1 MDILALAALAPP
13 RRKTVDFY
21 GTRALDRSM
30 PTSTSTRVEDVDVAD
45 VARADLGL
53 ERFPSSTTARGKDV
67 ADDGGD
73 DVLMDVLRANCPEA
87 RGAGRG
93 GVAMKRGSRSNA
105 RSRFVDF
112 ATYDD
117 ALRRREGEFRS
128 RARTAVMRWWV
139 TSACKPPRVRREREE
154 LRMEFLELERARNA
168 SMAPTTKRKTKSTN
182 LTAAATTTT
191 TTTTTRENEKSM
203 LPSNASGVACV
214 NSSKGRLEPARQR
227 PYYHSRTFVA
237 MDAAPRE
244 DSDDEDP
251 IPRELAEDE
260 ALLNE
265 FVDYSR
271 EEIDFMLAW
280 NAVSRRYRALRD
292 DDVPGL
298 LKAFVRAHIER
309 LRSSQRFHHMF
320 LTAATAMFEHG
331 VVHRQGIVDA
341 LKFVRDGK
349 NVAMFEP
356 PTPRPPT
363 QPIDAFSASLAWRDI
378 ERDDTSVRTKPAPV
392 MRYPTTVKPKT
403 SVAAVPG
410 RGGEPTQRA
419 TTRAT
424 ARDAKK
430 PRNLQKKQGTS
441 KKLQIARKGPCGFCH
456 ATHTPQWRKGPRH
469 ASVLCNSCG
478 MRWSRSLVGKRPHR
492 APPPAAASP
501 VTPSTDDEHWHRTN
515 PFDGAADPPKYVFIT
530 D

>member
-1 MDILALAALAPP
+1 MDILARAALAPP
-13 RRKTVDFY
+13 RRKDVDFY

-30 PTSTSTRVEDVDVAD
+30 PTSTSTHVEDVDVAD
-45 VARADLGL
+45 VARADAGL
-53 ERFPSSTTARGKDV
+53 ERFPSSTTARAKDV

-73 DVLMDVLRANCPEA
+73 DALMDVLRANCPEA
-87 RGAGRG
+87 RGMGRG
-93 GVAMKRGSRSNA
+93 GAAMKRGSGSNA

-128 RARTAVMRWWV
+128 RARTGVMRWWV
-139 TSACKPPRVRREREE
+139 TSASKPPRVRREREE
-154 LRMEFLELERARNA
+154 LRMEFLELERARKA
-168 SMAPTTKRKTKSTN
+168 STAPTTKRKTKSTN
-182 LTAAATTTT
+182 LTAAAAATTTMM
-191 TTTTTRENEKSM
+191 TRENEKSM
-203 LPSNASGVACV
+203 LHSDASGVACV
-214 NSSKGRLEPARQR
+214 KSIKGRLEPARQR
-227 PYYHSRTFVA
+227 PYHHSRTFVA

-251 IPRELAEDE
+251 TPRELAEDE

-309 LRSSQRFHHMF
+309 LRSSPRFHHMF
-320 LTAATAMFEHG
+320 LTAATAMSEHG
-331 VVHRQGIVDA
+331 VVHSQGIVDA
-341 LKFVRDGK
+341 LKFARDGK

-356 PTPRPPT
+356 PPPRPPP
-363 QPIDAFSASLAWRDI
+363 QPIDAFSASMAWRDI
-378 ERDDTSVRTKPAPV
+378 ERDDASVRTKPTPV
-392 MRYPTTVKPKT
+392 MRYPTTVEAKT
-403 SVAAVPG
+403 SVAAVPR
-410 RGGEPTQRA
+410 RGVEPTHSA
-419 TTRAT
+419 TTRVT
-424 ARDAKK
+424 ARDAKQ
-430 PRNLQKKQGTS
+430 PRNLLKKQATS
-441 KKLQIARKGPCGFCH
+441 RKRKGPCGFCH
-456 ATHTPQWRKGPRH
+456 VTHTPQWRKGPHH
-469 ASVLCNSCG
+469 APVLCNSCG

-492 APPPAAASP
+492 APQPAAASP

-515 PFDGAADPPKYVFIT
+515 PFGGAADPPKYVFIT